1 MDEHYDIETL
11 AVRAGTVRSQFNEHS
26 EALFLTSS
34 FVFANAA
41 EAAAR
46 FKGEQPGPIY
56 ARFTNP
62 TVSSAKP
69 SVTAINVMCSSRS
82 RLPNPCPGCNR
93 LCRRRW
99 LAYRYI
105 PPTAPATAPKAP

>member
-1 MDEHYDIETL
+1 MNNDEYDIETL

-26 EALFLTSS
+26 EAMFLTSS
-34 FVFANAA
+34 FMFGSAA

-62 TVSSAKP
+62 TVNMMETRLAALEGP
-69 SVTAINVMCSSRS
+69 NAAWRS
-82 RLPNPCPGCNR
+82 RRAWPR
-93 LCRRRW
+93 SS
-99 LAYRYI
+99 
-105 PPTAPATAPKAP
+105 PP